1 MDEGR
6 VRASRG
12 ESHGAGSKSG
22 RVSVCVLAMMAGS
35 LAASATA
42 DKKLEGG
49 ILGTPGETAARLAH
63 SKYYRQLVGP
73 AST

>member
-1 MDEGR
+1 MYE
-6 VRASRG
+6 
-12 ESHGAGSKSG
+12 

-35 LAASATA
+35 LAASPAA

-49 ILGTPGETAARLAH
+49 ILGTPSEMAAWLAH

-73 AST
+73 TST